1 MTDNLSDILPL
12 TSNTVRLFSLP
23 PSPFERSCIC
33 RNSTRCWALIA
44 MSRETQPSGLTRV
57 TLASTS
63 DNQVNSFR
71 GDWPWQHGDL
81 VIGSIWSNWFIWLV
95 GFKLSAGVLRASL
108 QALGRER
115 ERERGGGEEITIV
128 HWCLQFSLCSGYP
141 GGVYSRSLRDATS
154 QCWSGSSGEWN
165 PRLDQ
170 CFPLYSKSGQ
180 ACSGSNSA
188 IVSR

>member
-115 ERERGGGEEITIV
+115 ERERGGGKQRISWMFWFVNREFNYYCV
-128 HWCLQFSLCSGYP
+128 NSLTLTGDC
-141 GGVYSRSLRDATS
+141 R
-154 QCWSGSSGEWN
+154 WM
-165 PRLDQ
+165 
-170 CFPLYSKSGQ
+170 
-180 ACSGSNSA
+180 ACSRIEWIPFGNYWSIA
-188 IVSR
+188 DRCWIIF

>member
-115 ERERGGGEEITIV
+115 EREWEREREREWERGNEREREGGESRELV
-128 HWCLQFSLCSGYP
+128 GCSGLLT
-141 GGVYSRSLRDATS
+141 G
-154 QCWSGSSGEWN
+154 
-165 PRLDQ
+165 
-170 CFPLYSKSGQ
+170 
-180 ACSGSNSA
+180 NSITTA
-188 IVSR
+188 SIR